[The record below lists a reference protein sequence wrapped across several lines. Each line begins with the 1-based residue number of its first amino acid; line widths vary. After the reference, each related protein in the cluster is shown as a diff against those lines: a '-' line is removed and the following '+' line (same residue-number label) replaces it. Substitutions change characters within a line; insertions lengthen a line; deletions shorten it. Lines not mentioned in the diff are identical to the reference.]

1 MLTGGAL
8 IATLGVSSARPKA
21 QFVAFPKT
29 GMGVFSAWEEGI
41 SKRN

>member
-1 MLTGGAL
+1 MLSEREL

-29 GMGVFSAWEEGI
+29 GMGVFSAGEEGI